1 MGRKTVILT
10 DSSCDMDLA
19 YIKKNNI
26 VVLPL
31 TYVIGNK
38 LYYDDLGQELSY
50 EDFYKKLRL
59 GEISKTSQVNINAYK
74 KVFREYAQQNYS
86 MIYIG
91 LSSALSGTVN
101 NAMMAREDLLKE
113 IPSLDLTVIDSK
125 SASAGLGAIVY
136 YASEMLKDNK
146 SNEEIIKW
154 IYENALK
161 VQHLFTVG
169 NLEHLKKGGRI
180 SPAMA
185 TVGGVLDINP
195 LLNVDDEG
203 QLKVI
208 KNIRGHK
215 KSIKFLLNVFE
226 NRVINPE
233 EQVIFI
239 NHGDCLK
246 DALYLKKSLL
256 EKFNVK
262 DIKINYVGPTM
273 GSHTGPDMLCLIFLS
288 NNRDID

>member
-101 NAMMAREDLLKE
+101 NAMMAREDLLRE

-185 TVGGVLDINP
+185 TVGGVLDIKP
-195 LLNVDDEG
+195 LLIVDDEG

-208 KNIRGHK
+208 KNIRGRK
-215 KSIKFLLNVFE
+215 KSIKFLLNVFQ
-226 NRVINPE
+226 NRVVNPE
-233 EQVIFI
+233 QQVIFI
-239 NHGDCLK
+239 NHGDCQE
-246 DALYLKKSLL
+246 DAIYLKKLLL
-256 EKFNVK
+256 EKFEVK
-262 DIKINYVGPTM
+262 DVKINYVGPTM

-288 NNRDID
+288 DSRDIN

>member
-1 MGRKTVILT
+1 M
-10 DSSCDMDLA
+10 
-19 YIKKNNI
+19 
-26 VVLPL
+26 
-31 TYVIGNK
+31 
-38 LYYDDLGQELSY
+38 GQELSY

-101 NAMMAREDLLKE
+101 NAMMAREDLLRE

-169 NLEHLKKGGRI
+169 NLDHLKKGGRI